1 MNVSS
6 CTFRYY
12 KFCGRHPRKPLN
24 VRSSLSFKAS
34 DYEAKVRKEAAAF
47 ELSSLPEDLRR
58 QMKQLTYK
66 QLEREELAELSA
78 AISGTE
84 IAQN

>member
-1 MNVSS
+1 MGKGVKAPKMLWSS
-6 CTFRYY
+6 STKC
-12 KFCGRHPRKPLN
+12 
-24 VRSSLSFKAS
+24 SSLSFKAS